1 MVFVAKMV
9 LDGEDDRVTDDIDG
23 VFDGLVTIKEC
34 SSED

>member
-1 MVFVAKMV
+1 MLANYVG
-9 LDGEDDRVTDDIDG
+9 GEDDRVTDDIDG